1 MSLLAIPTGL
11 SLPKQIHFAME
22 YTNGIPLTTVPD
34 TARATLWNVG
44 SYTVPHSTSLIVRSI
59 SALCALIGTI
69 SILPLVFFLII
80 DLILWLWRLIS
91 DRRALANKTSK
102 SATSPDVSGS
112 SQSSSHSTGA
122 AMAGPRTSC
131 KA

>member
-1 MSLLAIPTGL
+1 
-11 SLPKQIHFAME
+11 ME

-44 SYTVPHSTSLIVRSI
+44 SYTVPHSTSMIVRSI

-102 SATSPDVSGS
+102 SAASPDVSGS
-112 SQSSSHSTGA
+112 SHSSSQSTGA
-122 AMAGPRTSC
+122 AMAGPRTSY

>member
-1 MSLLAIPTGL
+1 
-11 SLPKQIHFAME
+11 ME

-44 SYTVPHSTSLIVRSI
+44 GYTVPHSTSLIVRSI

-102 SATSPDVSGS
+102 SMAPSDISES
-112 SQSSSHSTGA
+112 SHSSSHSIGA
-122 AMAGPRTSC
+122 AIAGPRTSC

>member
-1 MSLLAIPTGL
+1 
-11 SLPKQIHFAME
+11 ME
-22 YTNGIPLTTVPD
+22 YTNGIPLTTVQD

-91 DRRALANKTSK
+91 DHRALVKKASK
-102 SATSPDVSGS
+102 SAALSDNSES
-112 SQSSSHSTGA
+112 SLSSSYSTGA